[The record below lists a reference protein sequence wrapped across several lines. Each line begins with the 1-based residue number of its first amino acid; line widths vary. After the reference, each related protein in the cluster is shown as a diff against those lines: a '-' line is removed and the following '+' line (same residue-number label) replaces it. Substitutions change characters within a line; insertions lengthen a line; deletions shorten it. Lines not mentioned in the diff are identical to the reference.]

1 LPEFAYP
8 EGDVVD
14 PDRQL
19 VRLAKDGNKAAFGKL
34 ARRYRDP
41 VLALVFDYLHD
52 YQAAQDVAQDVF
64 IKAFKNIG
72 DFEEKS
78 RFSSWLYRITVNASL
93 DVRKSQSRRR
103 KFLSKRDIYEESS
116 QGSENPDR
124 DDGIDDT
131 LVKALNKLSD
141 HQQTAIIMRYF
152 HDSTV
157 REIAEVLDC
166 SESTVRIHLHRAIQK
181 LDKSLKKRK

>member
-1 LPEFAYP
+1 M
-8 EGDVVD
+8 D

-19 VRLAKDGNKAAFGKL
+19 VRLAKNGNKAAFGKL
-34 ARRYRDP
+34 ARKYRDT
-41 VLALVFDYLHD
+41 VLSLVYDFLKD
-52 YQAAQDVAQDVF
+52 YQIAQDVAQDVF

-72 DFEEKS
+72 DFEERS
-78 RFSSWLYRITVNASL
+78 RFSSWLFRIAVNTSL
-93 DVRKSQSRRR
+93 DARKNQSRRR
-103 KFLSKRDIYEESS
+103 KFLSKKDVYDESVQKS
-116 QGSENPDR
+116 ANQDMQ
-124 DDGIDDT
+124 DGIDDT
-131 LVKALNKLSD
+131 LVNALNKLSD

-152 HDSTV
+152 HDSSI